1 MAIYIAAVL
10 LSVLLSA
17 AGQQAPAVS
26 IEPQSATVRQ
36 GESTSFHCQVLG
48 GSQPVRLEWKRTNNQ
63 PLPDNVKTGP
73 GGSVLTIANARP
85 GNQGTYRCIAT
96 NAAGKTHSTASL
108 TVKRKYRHSRSTNGL
123 FTLIFASSLM
133 PTDPP
138 KVRVT
143 PGGAVRVT
151 VGETVNLECQASGR
165 PRPSVSWFR
174 LNHGDETVLSSSAAT
189 DTPVVMQVS
198 SARLEDAGVY
208 LCRAQSS
215 EGSSEARVELTVEGG
230 TYEATPPLASVV
242 PAELVAVEG
251 QSVTFHC
258 HVSGSPTPTISWSKL
273 RAPLPWLHK
282 AQGGTLVLQNVGRQD
297 SGQYICNAT
306 NAAGFVEAT
315 AQMEVETPPYATCLP
330 EQLRVRAGDPIH
342 LQCLAH
348 GTTPLRFLWSKV
360 GGSLPRRAEI
370 RDNSLLIGQSRTAD
384 AGTYKCVVTNKH
396 GSSEATAKVTVR

>member
-1 MAIYIAAVL
+1 MAIYIAVIL

-26 IEPQSATVRQ
+26 IEPHSDTIRQ
-36 GESTSFHCQVLG
+36 GESTSFRCQVLG

-63 PLPDNVKTGP
+63 PLPDNVKIGP
-73 GGSVLTIANARP
+73 GGSVLTITNARP
-85 GNQGTYRCIAT
+85 SNQGPYRCIAT
-96 NAAGKTHSTASL
+96 NSAGKTHSTASL
-108 TVKRKYRHSRSTNGL
+108 TVKH
-123 FTLIFASSLM
+123 
-133 PTDPP
+133 PP

-143 PGGAVRVT
+143 PGGAVRVM
-151 VGETVNLECQASGR
+151 VGEAVNLECQASGR

-174 LNHGDETVLSSSAAT
+174 LNHDDETVLSSSAMT
-189 DTPVVMQVS
+189 DTPVVMQVA
-198 SARLEDAGVY
+198 SARLEDTGVY

-215 EGSSEARVELTVEGG
+215 EGSSEARVELSVEGG
-230 TYEATPPLASVV
+230 ASEATPPVASVV

-282 AQGGTLVLQNVGRQD
+282 VQGRTLVLQNVGRQD

-315 AQMEVETPPYATCLP
+315 AQMEVETPPYTTCLP

-348 GTTPLRFLWSKV
+348 GTTPLRFHWSKV

-370 RDNSLLIGQSRTAD
+370 RDSSLLIGQSRTAD

-396 GSSEATAKVTVR
+396 GSSEATAKVTIR